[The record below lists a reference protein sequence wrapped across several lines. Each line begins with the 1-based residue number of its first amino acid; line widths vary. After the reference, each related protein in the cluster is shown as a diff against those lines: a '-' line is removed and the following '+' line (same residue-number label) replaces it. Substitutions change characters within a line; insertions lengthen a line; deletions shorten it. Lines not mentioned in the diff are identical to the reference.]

1 MPGAGFAPCD
11 LHLTGKA
18 NAEFIPSAP
27 DQFVADNDAA
37 LLQQFFDVAKA
48 QREAKVPAHR

>member
-1 MPGAGFAPCD
+1 M
-11 LHLTGKA
+11 TGKA